1 MHLPYDP
8 IDLFPAIYP
17 KETKL
22 IYTTN
27 KTNKS
32 MTSAALFLKPKVWGF
47 FNAHLQIVVYS
58 NNGLVI
64 SNENGILDKNTH

>member
-1 MHLPYDP
+1 MKNSAIMFLKKTLFGDFLELNMHLPYDP

-47 FNAHLQIVVYS
+47 F
-58 NNGLVI
+58 
-64 SNENGILDKNTH
+64 